1 MGTSWAGCP
10 PTWLLGLI
18 RGFFPQKKWPLHFE
32 QPFRFRYQ
40 GVRSVLEIWDIEAS
54 NRKLF
59 LQKQPSHL
67 ENLFSKFSFSS
78 RNMRKEYPF
87 LFLFSQKENLFAN
100 FSFSSRNWDKEFQI
114 SLLFSKFEI
123 FFKFLFLLSKP
134 ENRKCHSLSLL
145 KSGESFYK
153 FLFFFSKLEKGI
165 S

>member
-1 MGTSWAGCP
+1 MGTSGAGCP

-59 LQKQPSHL
+59 LQKQTVVLVLKILILFTFGESFFKIPFLVSHL

-78 RNMRKEYPF
+78 RNLRKEYPF
-87 LFLFSQKENLFAN
+87 LFSFSKKENLFAN
-100 FSFSSRNWDKEFQI
+100 FSFSS
-114 SLLFSKFEI
+114 
-123 FFKFLFLLSKP
+123 
-134 ENRKCHSLSLL
+134 
-145 KSGESFYK
+145 
-153 FLFFFSKLEKGI
+153 
-165 S
+165 

>member
-100 FSFSSRNWDKEFQI
+100 FSFSSQNLRKEFQI
-114 SLLFSKFEI
+114 SFLFSKFEI
-123 FFKFLFLLSKP
+123 FAKK
-134 ENRKCHSLSLL
+134 SLS
-145 KSGESFYK
+145 S
-153 FLFFFSKLEKGI
+153 LET
-165 S
+165 